1 MTRAGRRRSWLRRLC
16 VAPVGTLLDTQF
28 SVWGWVD
35 VGLGFQELLLRAQ
48 TLRARQRTDKTVA
61 SDLMTKGDSW
71 DKLLSPTGWFNSSI
85 LDAYCALLQQT
96 TPSVFFHMTIQTNR
110 VSSATFRNQN
120 KLRRAAVVFID
131 NPTEH
136 HWIVIVV
143 RNRTITCHDF
153 LNRDRNARKI
163 RLDLYMEWWK
173 RHMNGE
179 VLTSNGNECY
189 DIEQNDS
196 YSCGVYACVV
206 CECISRGEWWDARPT
221 HLFSDA
227 LMQGVHRRRIASRLL
242 AQR

>member
-1 MTRAGRRRSWLRRLC
+1 MGAMTRAGHRRSWLRRLC

-28 SVWGWVD
+28 SMWGWVD
-35 VGLGFQELLLRAQ
+35 VGLGFQELLLRA
-48 TLRARQRTDKTVA
+48 RARQTT
-61 SDLMTKGDSW
+61 DLMMKGDSW

-85 LDAYCALLQQT
+85 LDAYCALLQTT

-131 NPTEH
+131 NPTEN

-143 RNRTITCHDF
+143 RNQTITCHDF
-153 LNRDRNARKI
+153 LYQDPNVRND
-163 RLDLYMEWWK
+163 RLDLYIGWWK

-179 VLTSNGNECY
+179 VLTRGQNECY
-189 DIEQNDS
+189 GITQKDGC
-196 YSCGVYACVV
+196 SCGVYACVV

-221 HLFSDA
+221 HLLRDE
-227 LMQGVHRRRIASRLL
+227 LMRDVHRRRIASRLL